1 MKTNT
6 DLEKEEEDDVEE
18 EPLNKTYVQ
27 KLTKEIDEIKSI
39 NNSAEKYI
47 EDRSQEAYMHPETLR
62 AISSQGSQRLAI
74 ESAALVSPRQYSH
87 HSGPKTPLL
96 VYESSAN
103 AVRED

>member
-39 NNSAEKYI
+39 NNSA
-47 EDRSQEAYMHPETLR
+47 
-62 AISSQGSQRLAI
+62 
-74 ESAALVSPRQYSH
+74 
-87 HSGPKTPLL
+87 
-96 VYESSAN
+96 
-103 AVRED
+103 